1 MENKNLPNNFQG
13 KLSDRSEASIPKS
26 KICEFQRNKTKV
38 INIINENGIKSLRP
52 PQQKVLDNDLLDK
65 NKNFLICIPT
75 ASGKTLIG
83 EMAFINHL
91 LDENKNPTNKKGLFI
106 VPLKALATEKYEEF
120 KEKYEKYGLKI
131 GLSIGDFDEKEELN
145 LYDLIITTAEKLDS
159 LIRHKVEWINDIS
172 VVIVDEIHLIG
183 DENRGGTLE
192 IILTKLKQKTQ
203 KAQSIQIIGL
213 SATIGNPE
221 ELAKWLNAKLIID
234 EWRPVELKK
243 GIYYGNNIQFIE
255 ENNKLNNSN
264 NITKTKKPINQ
275 ITKNNIF
282 NLVVDCVLEDG
293 SCLIFCNS
301 KRGAVS
307 EAKKLNLKKYLS
319 KTELTQLT
327 ELKEDILTALDQP
340 TETCKNL
347 AKCIEN
353 GVAFHHAGLTYEQRK
368 IVEEGFRKKLIKVIC
383 CTPTLSAGLNLP
395 CRRAIVRDLIRFT
408 GKGMT
413 GIPKMEIRQCIGRAG
428 RPNLDPYGEGII
440 YMASEDNKKIDN
452 AINYLTGGVEEI
464 YSKLS
469 NQKVLR
475 THILGLISTGE
486 VKTSEDLEDFIK
498 NTFYTHQYQN
508 TTKILYEIDEIVSF
522 LEQNKFIEC
531 SELEN
536 NEKGEQKNKTP
547 KVKTLIFGKDNSI
560 SIKSSNNNNSYKI
573 TSLGKKVSELYID
586 PLSAEIIINDLKS
599 LSKKYGNKSINSQ
612 LPSLNQYIIYMLYSI
627 SKTTEMQP
635 SIRVKK
641 DEEQDLIYQM
651 MDMDIEEI
659 NGETISCF
667 KNAKM
672 FYDWI
677 NEYPEDKLLKK
688 YAIEPGILRY
698 KVEQA
703 KWLVHSAKE
712 IFNLLNMND
721 NTIKDSLYNLEIRIE
736 YGAKEDIMELLKI
749 KHIGRARA
757 RKLYNSDIK
766 NRQDI
771 SNNPKKVVSLFGEK
785 ISKKIFDQLN
795 MQFEVNQRF
804 TTPKVRQMKLI

>member
-1 MENKNLPNNFQG
+1 MENKNLPNNFQR
-13 KLSDRSEASIPKS
+13 KNE
-26 KICEFQRNKTKV
+26 TKV
-38 INIINENGIKSLRP
+38 MNILNENGIKSLRP
-52 PQQKVLDNDLLDK
+52 PQQKVLNNNLLDK

-131 GLSIGDFDEKEELN
+131 GLSIGDFDEKENLN
-145 LYDLIITTAEKLDS
+145 SYDLIITTAEKLDS
-159 LIRHKVEWINDIS
+159 LIRHKVEWIKDIS

-203 KAQSIQIIGL
+203 KEQSIQIIGL

-243 GIYYGNNIQFIE
+243 GIYYGNDIQFIE
-255 ENNKLNNSN
+255 ENNKLDNKSSN
-264 NITKTKKPINQ
+264 KITKINKPVKQ
-275 ITKNNIF
+275 ISKNNIF

-319 KTELTQLT
+319 KTELNQLM

-347 AKCIEN
+347 ATAIEK
-353 GVAFHHAGLTYEQRK
+353 GVAFHHAGLTNEQRK
-368 IVEEGFRKKLIKVIC
+368 IVEDGFRKKLIKVIC

-395 CRRAIVRDLIRFT
+395 CRRAIVRDLTRFT

-413 GIPKMEIRQCIGRAG
+413 DIPKMEIRQCIGRAG

-440 YMASEDNKKIDN
+440 YIKSEDGKKIDN
-452 AINYLTGGVEEI
+452 AINYLIGGVEEI

-486 VKTSEDLEDFIK
+486 VKTSKDLENFIK

-508 TTKILYEIDEIVSF
+508 TAKILYEIDEIVSF
-522 LEQNKFIEC
+522 LGQNKFIEC

-536 NEKGEQKNKTP
+536 NEKGGQKNKTP
-547 KVKTLIFGKDNSI
+547 KVKTLTLGKDNSL
-560 SIKSSNNNNSYKI
+560 SIKTGNNNNSYKI
-573 TSLGKKVSELYID
+573 TPLGKKISELYID
-586 PLSAEIIINDLKS
+586 PLSAEIIINDLKLLSTKYNSNNS
-599 LSKKYGNKSINSQ
+599 LNH
-612 LPSLNQYIIYMLYSI
+612 SLNQYIIYMLYSI
-627 SKTTEMQP
+627 SKTTEMMP
-635 SIRVKK
+635 HIRVKNN
-641 DEEQDLIYQM
+641 EENELIQQM
-651 MDMDIEEI
+651 MDLDIEEI
-659 NGETISCF
+659 NMDTISYF
-667 KNAKM
+667 KNAKI

-703 KWLVHSAKE
+703 KWMVHSAKE
-712 IFNLLNMND
+712 IFNLLNIN
-721 NTIKDSLYNLEIRIE
+721 NNIIEDSLYNLEIRIE

-749 KHIGRARA
+749 RHIGRARA
-757 RKLYNSDIK
+757 RKLYNSGIK

-771 SNNPKKVVSLFGEK
+771 SNNPKKVVSLLGEK
-785 ISKKIFDQLN
+785 ISKKIFDQVGISYEINQNDN
-795 MQFEVNQRF
+795 M
-804 TTPKVRQMKLI
+804 PKSRQMKLI